1 MSTFDT
7 GFLVLLFHFL
17 FRNFFQ
23 KFPGIIFPFSEFYGI
38 VQFGLFHAYTSD
50 RVDSWITKNQIQIS
64 LVIFRY
70 ITILPVANKLMLN
83 RYFFR
88 MLQIEWIKLSPVQC
102 GKIEVRKT
110 FCYYFFC
117 YFFEALSC
125 PYGFSPFFI
134 FWNHIIIL
142 PFQFRNY
149 KSLLLF
155 FILHFYYILITPLFY
170 LHLLLL

>member
-1 MSTFDT
+1 MFDT

-17 FRNFFQ
+17 FWNFFQ
-23 KFPGIIFPFSEFYGI
+23 KFPGIIFPFSKFYSI

-50 RVDSWITKNQIQIS
+50 RVDSWITKNQIQVS

-102 GKIEVRKT
+102 GKIEIRKT

-117 YFFEALSC
+117 I
-125 PYGFSPFFI
+125 FSKLFHVHMVSPPFLFL
-134 FWNHIIIL
+134 WIIL
-142 PFQFRNY
+142 SYYLSNSVITRVFCYFSY
-149 KSLLLF
+149 CI
-155 FILHFYYILITPLFY
+155 FITF
-170 LHLLLL
+170 

>member
-1 MSTFDT
+1 MFDT

-17 FRNFFQ
+17 FWNFFQ
-23 KFPGIIFPFSEFYGI
+23 KFPGIIFPFSKFYGI

-50 RVDSWITKNQIQIS
+50 RVDSWITKNQIQVS

-102 GKIEVRKT
+102 GKIEVRKRSAIT
-110 FCYYFFC
+110 FSAFFRSS
-117 YFFEALSC
+117 FMSIWFL
-125 PYGFSPFFI
+125 
-134 FWNHIIIL
+134 
-142 PFQFRNY
+142 
-149 KSLLLF
+149 
-155 FILHFYYILITPLFY
+155 PLFY
-170 LHLLLL
+170 FFGSYYHITFPIP

>member
-1 MSTFDT
+1 MFDT

-17 FRNFFQ
+17 FWNFFQ
-23 KFPGIIFPFSEFYGI
+23 KFPGIIFPFSKFYGI

-50 RVDSWITKNQIQIS
+50 RVDSWITKNQIQVS

-117 YFFEALSC
+117 
-125 PYGFSPFFI
+125 I
-134 FWNHIIIL
+134 FRSSFMSIWFL
-142 PFQFRNY
+142 
-149 KSLLLF
+149 
-155 FILHFYYILITPLFY
+155 PLFY
-170 LHLLLL
+170 FFGSYYHITFPIP

>member
-17 FRNFFQ
+17 LRNFFQ
-23 KFPGIIFPFSEFYGI
+23 KFPGIIFPFSKFYGI

-102 GKIEVRKT
+102 GKIEIRKT

-117 YFFEALSC
+117 I
-125 PYGFSPFFI
+125 FSKLFHVHMVSPPFLFL
-134 FWNHIIIL
+134 WIIL
-142 PFQFRNY
+142 SYYLSNSVITRVFCYFSY
-149 KSLLLF
+149 CI
-155 FILHFYYILITPLFY
+155 FITF
-170 LHLLLL
+170 